1 VDPEITTAKL
11 LLVEY
16 ERLKEEQKTRIGFR
30 DNLIYA
36 TLASMAAVIA
46 AALSS
51 KGQANLLLLLPAVSV
66 LLGWTYVVND
76 EKVSALGR
84 YIRGHLEPNLVRLTG
99 SAPDLV
105 FQWEVAHRSDRRRRS
120 RKVLQVVVDVGTF
133 CVTACAAIVVFWV
146 NGPRTWPFLVLSF
159 VELAL
164 VLALAVEIVRYADLG
179 VGGAVTDT
187 PAPAQPQDPGGAQ
200 AGSGAPPGAT

>member
-1 VDPEITTAKL
+1 VDPDVTTAKL

-51 KGQANLLLLLPAVSV
+51 KGQANLLLLLPAVSL

-84 YIRGHLEPNLVRLTG
+84 YVRGHLEPNLVRLTG

-105 FQWEVAHRSDRRRRS
+105 FQWEAAHRSDRRRRS
-120 RKVLQVVVDVGTF
+120 RKVLQVIVDIGTF

-146 NGPRTWPFLVLSF
+146 NGPRTWPFLLLSF

-164 VLALAVEIVRYADLG
+164 VLALAVEIVRYADFG
-179 VGGAVTDT
+179 VGGAVANTS
-187 PAPAQPQDPGGAQ
+187 PPPQPQNSGASQ
-200 AGSGAPPGAT
+200 PGSGAPPGTT